1 MTMTGDVISS
11 TNNESSL
18 TKNNYHVS
26 AEEHPLSLPEHV
38 QNTKVVSCSSQDG
51 KYGLFSAMVKVT
63 HKIHA

>member
-18 TKNNYHVS
+18 TKNNHHVS

-38 QNTKVVSCSSQDG
+38 QNTKVVSSSMQDG
-51 KYGLFSAMVKVT
+51 EYSLFSIMVKVM
-63 HKIHA
+63 HEIPE

>member
-51 KYGLFSAMVKVT
+51 K
-63 HKIHA
+63 